1 MGRIFIGLVKV
12 GYSSLRRTRT
22 GVRLVEYMLGNT
34 RVQYLVVWA
43 YSGRNP
49 GILRVSE
56 VPEHQTWLF
65 GVHTQVHTRA
75 PSGCR
80 RYSSTKPGCLG
91 HTRVGTRVPSGCR
104 RYSSTKP
111 GCLGHTRV
119 GTRVPSG
126 CRRYSSAKPGCLG
139 HTRVGTRVPSGC
151 RRYSSTKPG
160 CLGHTRV
167 GIRVPSGCQ
176 RYSGIGGTRM
186 PNLVVWIIL
195 GEVSGYSQ
203 RISY

>member
-1 MGRIFIGLVKV
+1 MTSNRKVLVFNCDEGIDFQSMGRIFIGLVKV

-91 HTRVGTRVPSGCR
+91 HTRVG
-104 RYSSTKP
+104 
-111 GCLGHTRV
+111 
-119 GTRVPSG
+119 
-126 CRRYSSAKPGCLG
+126 
-139 HTRVGTRVPSGC
+139 
-151 RRYSSTKPG
+151 
-160 CLGHTRV
+160 
-167 GIRVPSGCQ
+167 IRVPSGCQ